1 MSLEKYQ
8 GAIRNTGSAQQITF
22 GVGSDYLWDE
32 APAGL
37 GIPSPEYSDNN
48 LPGDGVFAGYDRL
61 RKRIIRIPI
70 ILVADNQIESRLN
83 ALKSGFRPSTQT
95 KELDIRLE
103 GAARRYYG
111 RARGMDVDMT
121 NIKQGVIVASATFET
136 IDPYGYAINTQ
147 TVNSSGNQILVPN
160 LGTAPSKRC
169 VLTVTGNGGVPYME
183 NRRDPFLGFVK
194 FRNTL
199 GAGEQRKINLSTFS
213 VSNLAGEPK
222 ENELSIQT
230 SFFLVEPHPNGNQI
244 VFSGCNSISAIV
256 RYAYL

>member
-8 GAIRNTGSAQQITF
+8 GAIRNSGSTQQITF

-70 ILVADNQIESRLN
+70 ILVADNQIEVRLH

-111 RARGMDVDMT
+111 RARGMEVDMT

-136 IDPYGYAINTQ
+136 IDPYGYSLTTQ
-147 TVNSSGNQILVPN
+147 TVNSSGNQIIIPN

-169 VLTVTGNGGVPYME
+169 RLTITGNGGKPYLE
-183 NRRDPFLGFVK
+183 NRRDPFLGFVR
-194 FRNTL
+194 FRTNL
-199 GAGEQRKINLSTFS
+199 NAGVQRRVNLSNFS
-213 VSNLAGEPK
+213 VSTVGGNPR

-230 SFFLVEPHPNGNQI
+230 SFFLIEPHPNGNQI
-244 VFSGCNSISAIV
+244 VFSGCQSVSAVV